1 MPGTYTKP
9 KSYNRRF
16 FINIGTSL
24 VPEWAEISQ
33 GIASRGNS
41 FTENEEEFYYMA
53 DRGTAEKEPTTQN
66 ISRTFS
72 GNRFIGDK
80 AQDEIFINRIYDLD
94 NRSVEFMEFYDNV
107 KDGPNG
113 YKGNASITIS
123 DDGSGDAS
131 SRETISFGLSINGK
145 PKRGTVTL
153 DDDGVPEFTESVST
167 TMAKART
174 SRFVST
180 EG

>member
-9 KSYNRRF
+9 KSFNRRF
-16 FINIGTSL
+16 FINIGSSM
-24 VPEWAEISQ
+24 VPEWVEISQ
-33 GIASRGNS
+33 GITSRGNS

-80 AQDEIFINRIYDLD
+80 AQDEIFINRLYDLE

-113 YKGNASITIS
+113 YKGNASLTIS
-123 DDGSGDAS
+123 DDGSGDTQ
-131 SRETISFGLSINGK
+131 SRETIGFGLSINGK
-145 PKRGTVTL
+145 PTRGTVTL
-153 DDDGVPEFTESVST
+153 SEDGVPTFTEVT
-167 TMAKART
+167 PAART
-174 SRFVST
+174 RKFVSS